1 MVRQF
6 LAGWQVLKTKTIAR
20 WRRRG
25 RFLLLMFLGLAMALA
40 TNFPF
45 LAAAQSNLPTSEL
58 RGVWL
63 TNVDSDVLFSR
74 QKLDAAI
81 QRLQRL
87 NFNTIYP
94 TVWHEG
100 STLYPSM
107 VAKQVFGQ
115 SVSPIPELQSRDM
128 LAEAIELGHARNLAV
143 IPWFEFGLMSEER
156 SELTRK
162 HPEWLTMRKDGSSV
176 FVYGD
181 RKQHRFVWLN
191 PLRPEVQNL
200 LVDMIA
206 EVVSKYKVDGIQID
220 DHFGMPVELGY
231 DDYTV
236 NLYKK
241 QHNGNP
247 PPDDINDPEWVHWRS
262 RFITDLMVK
271 IYSAIKT
278 TKPNCIISLSPNPMK
293 FSYEN
298 YAQDWYRWVSLGF
311 IDELLVQVYRDGLD
325 TFLEELD
332 RPELIRVRR
341 KIPVGIGI
349 LTGLRVKKVG
359 IGQIERQVR
368 ATRDRNFHG
377 FSFFFYET
385 LGNRDNAFQ
394 TILPDIATRP
404 DKRSILLTKASKQ
417 SIPTRREAG

>member
-1 MVRQF
+1 MAVWRCRLRSLF
-6 LAGWQVLKTKTIAR
+6 LV
-20 WRRRG
+20 
-25 RFLLLMFLGLAMALA
+25 FLGLAIALA

-45 LAAAQSNLPTSEL
+45 LAAAQSGLLASEL

-74 QKLDAAI
+74 DKLERAM

-100 STLYPSM
+100 STLYPSS
-107 VAKQVFGQ
+107 VAKRVFGQ
-115 SVSPIPELQSRDM
+115 SVSPIPELQERDM
-128 LAEAIELGHARNLAV
+128 LAEAVELGHAHNLAV

-162 HPEWLTMRKDGSSV
+162 HPDWLTTRKDGTGV

-181 RKQHRFVWLN
+181 RKQHHFVWLN

-206 EVVSKYKVDGIQID
+206 EVVSKYQIDGIQID
-220 DHFGMPVELGY
+220 DHFGMPAELGY

-236 NLYKK
+236 DLYKK
-241 QHNGNP
+241 QHNGKR
-247 PPDDINDPEWVHWRS
+247 PPDDPQDPEWVRWRS
-262 RFITDLMVK
+262 HFVTDLMVK
-271 IYSAIKT
+271 IYAAVKT
-278 TKPNCIISLSPNPMK
+278 TKPNCTISISPNPMQ
-293 FSYEN
+293 FSYEH
-298 YAQDWYRWVSLGF
+298 YAQDWYRWVELGF
-311 IDELLVQVYRDGLD
+311 IDELVVQVYRS
-325 TFLEELD
+325 ELD
-332 RPELIRVRR
+332 GFLQELNQPELQKVRR

-349 LTGLRVKKVG
+349 LTGLRVQNVDIK
-359 IGQIERQVR
+359 QIESQVK
-368 ATRDRNFHG
+368 ATRDRAFHG

-385 LGNRDNAFQ
+385 LGNRDAAFQ
-394 TILPDIATRP
+394 SLLPDMATRP
-404 DKRSILLTKASKQ
+404 NKQ
-417 SIPTRREAG
+417 SIAIES